1 MVVTVLIV
9 AIFIIPFKAL
19 HEPWKMSPFTHG
31 KVMYKPG
38 RNYIRAVI
46 SLNYRI
52 VRDIT
57 EFGGRQITKRICSS
71 PTLFLSGHLK

>member
-31 KVMYKPG
+31 KVVYKPG

-46 SLNYRI
+46 LLNYRI

-57 EFGGRQITKRICSS
+57 EFGVGKSQKGYI
-71 PTLFLSGHLK
+71 HLLPCF